1 MENDPYEDTPQP
13 PDSTFALVARFF
25 IFIGAG
31 LFLMVMCNS
40 PDAGNNAK
48 DYWTIWGTR
57 GDFTAGM
64 VGTLFALAGFI
75 YVYLSFKKQ
84 REANDLQADSFK
96 HEKVESRFFELL
108 GLHRDNVSELSFK
121 YHSAVVRL
129 DEKFIPYPHKIKHE
143 LSNRQ
148 VFQAIKRQF
157 FELVDEVGCL
167 FEESLTNDIYEFA
180 YLQAVKTNT
189 TYVERKIEP
198 NLLAKVDL
206 LYLIVFFGVGTDG
219 RSTIY
224 SLSEGRYK
232 QAFLNRLLGL
242 AMLKPKVTSRYFEK
256 WWRINTSVNKQKI
269 LWGLHIRHEDPK
281 ATPEELTEFYF
292 VYGDVYLPF
301 DPYYPND
308 YEKYYGGHQ
317 FRLGH
322 YFRHLYQTVGFIHRQ
337 KHLSP
342 TEKYDYIR
350 HLRGQLSTD
359 EEIVLFLNSVS
370 QLGRVWDLETKK
382 DHSPIPKQ
390 DQLISTYHL
399 IKNIPA
405 DQIKA
410 DITLSAFYPQIDYE
424 GFKLVYTSAS

>member
-1 MENDPYEDTPQP
+1 MKNDPYEDTPQP
-13 PDSTFALVARFF
+13 LDSTFALVARLF

-31 LFLMVMCNS
+31 LFFVVMCNS

-48 DYWTIWGTR
+48 DYWTVWGTR

-64 VGTLFALAGFI
+64 VGTLFALSGFI

-84 REANDLQADSFK
+84 REANELQAEAFK
-96 HEKVESRFFELL
+96 HEKVESRFFKLL
-108 GLHRDNVSELSFK
+108 GLHRNNVSELSFK
-121 YHSAVVRL
+121 YHSAEVRL
-129 DEKFIPYPHKIKHE
+129 DEKSIPYPDKVEHE

-148 VFQAIKRQF
+148 VFQAIKKQF
-157 FELVDEVGCL
+157 FDLLDEVGFL
-167 FEESLTNDIYEFA
+167 FEEEFEEDIYEPT
-180 YLQAVKTNT
+180 YLQAIQVNT
-189 TYVERKIEP
+189 TYIQRKTDP

-206 LYLIVFFGVGTDG
+206 LYLIVFFGVSLDG
-219 RSTIY
+219 RNTIY

-232 QAFLNRLLGL
+232 QAFLNKLLGL
-242 AMLKPKVTSRYFEK
+242 AMLKPKVNSKYFEK
-256 WWRINTSVNKQKI
+256 WWRINTSKDKQKI
-269 LWGLHIRHEDPK
+269 FWALHIRHIDSK
-281 ATPEELTEFYF
+281 ATPKELKPFYF
-292 VYGDVYLPF
+292 VYGDVQLPF

-322 YFRHLYQTVGFIHRQ
+322 YFRHLFQTVGFIHHQ
-337 KHLSP
+337 KNLLP
-342 TEKYDYIR
+342 MEKYDYIR

-359 EEIVLFLNSVS
+359 EEIVLFLNSIS

-382 DHSPIPKQ
+382 DHSPIPID

-410 DITLSAFYPQIDYE
+410 DIKLSAFYPEIDYE
-424 GFKLVYTSAS
+424 GFN

>member
-1 MENDPYEDTPQP
+1 MKNDPYEDVSQP
-13 PDSTFALVARFF
+13 PDSIFAFVARLF

-31 LFLMVMCNS
+31 LFLVVMS
-40 PDAGNNAK
+40 YGPDSKENAK

-84 REANDLQADSFK
+84 REANDLQADAFK

-129 DEKFIPYPHKIKHE
+129 GEESIPYPDKLKHE

-157 FELVDEVGCL
+157 FEIEDEVGSL
-167 FEESLTNDIYEFA
+167 FNEMHADDIYEHA
-180 YLQAVKTNT
+180 YLRAVQANT
-189 TYVERKIEP
+189 TYIERKVEP

-206 LYLIVFFGVGTDG
+206 LYLIVFFGVGSDG
-219 RSTIY
+219 RSTIF

-232 QAFLNRLLGL
+232 QAFLNQLLGL
-242 AMLKPKVTSRYFEK
+242 AMLKPKVTSKYFEK
-256 WWRINTSVNKQKI
+256 WWRINTSKNKNKI
-269 LWGLHIRHEDPK
+269 LWALHIRHGNPEIM
-281 ATPEELTEFYF
+281 PEELNQFYF
-292 VYGDVYLPF
+292 VYGNSHLAF

-322 YFRHLYQTVGFIHRQ
+322 YFRHLYQTVGFIHHQ

-342 TEKYDYIR
+342 NEKYDYIR

-359 EEIVLFLNSVS
+359 EQIIFFLNSLS

-382 DHSPIPKQ
+382 DHLPLPKE
-390 DQLISTYHL
+390 DQLVSAYHL
-399 IKNIPA
+399 IKNIPV
-405 DQIKA
+405 DHIKA
-410 DITLSAFYPQIDYE
+410 DIKLSAFYPGIEYE
-424 GFKLVYTSAS
+424 GLNSLKASI